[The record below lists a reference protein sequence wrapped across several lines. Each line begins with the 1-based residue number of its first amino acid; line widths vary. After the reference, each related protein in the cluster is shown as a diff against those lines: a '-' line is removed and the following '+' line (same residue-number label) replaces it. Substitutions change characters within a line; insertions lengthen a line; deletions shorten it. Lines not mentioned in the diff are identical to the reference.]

1 MNSSCK
7 KVPSKF
13 VLINDISLHILILFT
28 ILSSLFVFYISKKET
43 EAINGEIIEYIDKFD
58 LDKYPQYKTFITD
71 YINDYVPKLA
81 PNAIDLVNNTYI
93 PNTLEPVVK
102 NFITNIG
109 TSCSPTDTFPCTPCD
124 TSKDILNLCNN
135 NICTKDNKPCTKDPL
150 NIFARGYL
158 SSENGKKLLNSEID
172 SNVPYLK
179 DYVTKEINNNIPNV
193 QKYISEQNIEK
204 NILKPEYFDF
214 LIKELS
220 NSPNRLTEE
229 INLKVKEELCI
240 CIGFLITIALIINIV
255 PIKLFKYCNNTIT
268 SIIGELI
275 IVFILIGIIEVWFF
289 KNIATKFVATKP
301 SLIVQTFKDK
311 LLSIING

>member
-58 LDKYPQYKTFITD
+58 LNKYPQYKTFITD
-71 YINDYVPKLA
+71 YITNFIK
-81 PNAIDLVNNTYI
+81 NESN
-93 PNTLEPVVK
+93 NTLEQK
-102 NFITNIG
+102 FINNIG
-109 TSCSPTDTFPCTPCD
+109 STCSPTDSFPCTPCD
-124 TSKDILNLCNN
+124 TTKLPLNKCTDNKCTLDDTYCSPDPLGGFIKRAGIGSFKPQILNE
-135 NICTKDNKPCTKDPL
+135 ITKLNDPKDKTINDL
-150 NIFARGYL
+150 L
-158 SSENGKKLLNSEID
+158 SKLH
-172 SNVPYLK
+172 
-179 DYVTKEINNNIPNV
+179 
-193 QKYISEQNIEK
+193 IEK

-220 NSPNRLTEE
+220 SSPNRLTEE

-275 IVFILIGIIEVWFF
+275 VVFVLIGIIEVWFF
-289 KNIATKFVATKP
+289 KNVATKFVPTKP